1 MSASNIDALSINTIR
16 TLSIDSVEKANS
28 GHPGLPMGSAPMAY
42 VLWSQFL
49 KHNPAD
55 AAWPNRD
62 RFVLSAGHGSM
73 LLYSLLHLFGY
84 GLTREDLMQFRQ
96 WGSKTPGHPEFG
108 HTRGV
113 ETTTGP
119 LGQGI
124 TNAVGFAMAERFL
137 AARYNRP
144 DHEIIDHMTYT
155 LVGDGD
161 LMEGISYEAMS
172 FAGHQKLGKLVVL
185 YDSNDIS
192 LDGPTDMAFTENI
205 KLRAEAAGWH
215 YLRVENGDDDL
226 DAIARAIAAAKS
238 DPRPSL
244 LEIRT
249 TIGYGSPGRQGTSK
263 AHGSPLGAE
272 ETALAKT
279 FYQWNESET
288 HFVPSEVTAHFQSI
302 ATRGAE
308 AQAAWEARM
317 SAYEK
322 VHPELA
328 AELRLALSGELPANW
343 DADLPT
349 YTADKSGF
357 ATRQISGAALNAIA
371 KRVPTLFGGSAD
383 LAGSNETTMKTESV
397 YSAANPAGRNVWFG
411 VREHAMGAMLNGLAL
426 HGGVHPY
433 GGTFLVFSDY
443 LRPSIR
449 LAALMK
455 LPVIYVFTHDSIG
468 VGEDGPTHQPIEQIA
483 ALRLIPNLLLI
494 RPADANETVAAWHYA
509 MAHRDRPVALAL
521 TRQKL
526 PVYTDSDQL
535 ARQGVARGAYTLS
548 KESAA
553 LNILLIASGSEVILA
568 MGAQKALEAE
578 GIGAR
583 VVSIPCP
590 QLFLEQ
596 TAAYQEEVLP
606 SSIRARVVIEM
617 AHPAGLASFAKDHGV
632 SIGIDHFGASAP
644 AAVLMEKFGFTV
656 SHVIAA
662 AKASL
667 REVTHA

>member
-1 MSASNIDALSINTIR
+1 MSASSIDALSINTIR

-42 VLWSQFL
+42 VLWTQFL

-124 TNAVGFAMAERFL
+124 ANAVGFAMAERFL

-144 DHEIIDHMTYT
+144 EHEIIDHMTYA

-226 DAIARAIAAAKS
+226 DAIARAIAAAKN

-272 ETALAKT
+272 ETALAKR
-279 FYQWNESET
+279 FYQWNGQET
-288 HFVPSEVTAHFQSI
+288 HFVPAEVTAHFQSI
-302 ATRGAE
+302 AKRGAE
-308 AQAAWEARM
+308 AQVAWEARLA
-317 SAYEK
+317 AYEK
-322 VHPELA
+322 ANPELA
-328 AELRLALSGELPANW
+328 AELKLTLSGKLPANW

-349 YTADKSGF
+349 YAADASGY
-357 ATRQISGAALNAIA
+357 ATRQISGAALNVIA

-383 LAGSNETTMKTESV
+383 LAGSNETTMKAESV

-411 VREHAMGAMLNGLAL
+411 VREHAMGAILNGLAL
-426 HGGVHPY
+426 HGGIHPY

-526 PVYTDSDQL
+526 PVYAGSDQR
-535 ARQGVARGAYTLS
+535 ARDGVARGAYILKNETATLQV
-548 KESAA
+548 
-553 LNILLIASGSEVILA
+553 LLIASGSEVALA
-568 MGAQKALEAE
+568 MDAQKTLEAE

-596 TAAYQEEVLP
+596 NASYQEEVLP
-606 SSIRARVVIEM
+606 SAIRARVVIEM
-617 AHPAGLASFAKDHGV
+617 AHPAGLASFKKDHGV

-644 AAVLMEKFGFTV
+644 AAVLMEKFGFTAEHVV
-656 SHVIAA
+656 SA
-662 AKASL
+662 AKTSL
-667 REVTHA
+667 QEATRA